1 MDALAKLSAATYALA
16 EAKTQDDVKRI
27 IDIAEAART
36 YARAAKLG
44 LEAANHAAE
53 VKLRAE
59 RKAGE
64 LLQQLERDKGGD
76 RHSSTFQPGI
86 VSEYRAVLTDSDIAP
101 TTAHRWQTVLT
112 QQNGIYVG
120 LSDL

>member
-1 MDALAKLSAATYALA
+1 MGRS
-16 EAKTQDDVKRI
+16 R
-27 IDIAEAART
+27 AART

-64 LLQQLERDKGGD
+64 LLQQLERAPKGNPTGANQYQGGNVPAWNN
-76 RHSSTFQPGI
+76 S
-86 VSEYRAVLTDSDIAP
+86 SEYKEVLADSDIAP
-101 TTAHRWQTVLT
+101 TTAHRWQTVAQVRALT
-112 QQNGIYVG
+112 LQKYIYVG